1 MFISDNQPLNRCS
14 RREGGSLF
22 ECGLWNAE
30 LSQSLLAS
38 AATRFMES
46 SVFLS
51 DLLTAHEPKMRKPME
66 INERIFWFRE
76 RDRACGH
83 CHHRDPRWAVAARAR
98 RRQIQGAH
106 DQMSQQSEAAWFVH
120 LALHVGLQHSYFL
133 F

>member
-1 MFISDNQPLNRCS
+1 
-14 RREGGSLF
+14 
-22 ECGLWNAE
+22 
-30 LSQSLLAS
+30 
-38 AATRFMES
+38 MES

-66 INERIFWFRE
+66 INERIFWFRV

-133 F
+133 FARTHGPPIVNALNSAQAGRGMAT